1 MPKTNVY
8 AFHDDSRR
16 VEVGWQPGG
25 GVQIG
30 STVRNPVK
38 AISVTGIDGTTATMG
53 PHPRGGTTDTDGWTW
68 DGQFTDLDRH
78 GINQLIRAV
87 RGARDKAYGRDE

>member
-8 AFHDDSRR
+8 ASRDDSRR

-38 AISVTGIDGTTATMG
+38 LTTPAGGITITATG
-53 PHPRGGTTDTDGWTW
+53 STPGGTTDEDGWAW
-68 DGQFTDLDRH
+68 DGQFPDLDRH
-78 GINQLIRAV
+78 GINQLIRAL
-87 RGARDKAYGRDE
+87 REARDKAFGRDE